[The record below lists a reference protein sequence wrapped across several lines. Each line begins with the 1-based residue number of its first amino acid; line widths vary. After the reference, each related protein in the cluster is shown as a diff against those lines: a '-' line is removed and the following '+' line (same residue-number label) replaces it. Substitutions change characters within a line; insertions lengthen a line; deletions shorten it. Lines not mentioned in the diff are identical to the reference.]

1 MCGIAGVVGDFD
13 PLRATQTVRKM
24 MDSLARRG
32 PDSEGIASWGG
43 VVLGHRRLAIFDLS
57 DAGNQPMRSNDGRL
71 GVVFNGSIYNY
82 RELRQELIDRGHQF
96 RSRTDTEVLLN
107 GYKEWGIALLVA
119 QLRGMFSFAL
129 WDDWRRKLYLVRDRL
144 GVKPLAFV
152 KLKQGIA
159 FASTVRAL
167 RAAGLVGELDS
178 KSVAE
183 FLKFGFVSDQRSIY
197 QGAEKVPAATIME
210 WSAQGTKQTAY
221 WSLSIAEESSPLP
234 FRKAVEETE
243 RLFLESVAIRLHA
256 DVPIGALLSGGI
268 DSSLVC
274 WAIKTLGGN
283 IKAYTVGTPGD
294 LWDETASATATAK
307 THGIDHQVV
316 PMSALD
322 QVEAEDLV
330 TAYAEPFASASALG
344 MLRVSRVV
352 ASEAKVLL
360 TGDGGDDVF
369 LGYPRYRHL
378 WLTGH
383 LSRCLPRT
391 VKKCW
396 EAVRGHVPRVG
407 PLRRGAA
414 LLDYATDHLD
424 SFFGNAHEFAST
436 ANDTL
441 WGERLRDSLSDARQS
456 IGIQAEEALARLLQ
470 WELKTRFVGEYLTK
484 VDGATMHYALEARS
498 PFLDHALWEFAAT
511 LPFGVRLH
519 QGQLKAILRH
529 LARTKIG
536 MTTALRRK
544 RGFGIPV
551 QRWLVGRW
559 RPAFEASFR
568 DSILDREGW
577 IRADIVLQELSV
589 AAQHGSAPELMWYLF
604 VLESWMKHE
613 RQDSLGRD
621 SFPPEKPFS
630 SPMSDSAQVVN
641 RLS

>member
-1 MCGIAGVVGDFD
+1 MCGIAGVVGDLD
-13 PLRATQTVRKM
+13 SLQATQLVRKM
-24 MDSLARRG
+24 TDSLARRG
-32 PDSEGIASWGG
+32 PDSEGLASWGG
-43 VVLGHRRLAIFDLS
+43 AVLGHRRLAIFDLS
-57 DAGNQPMRSNDGRL
+57 EAGNQPMRSDDGRL

-82 RELRQELIDRGHQF
+82 RSLRQELIDRGYQF
-96 RSRTDTEVLLN
+96 HSHTDTEVLLN
-107 GYKEWGIALLVA
+107 GYKEWGIDSLVSR
-119 QLRGMFSFAL
+119 LRGMFAFAL
-129 WDDWRRKLYLVRDRL
+129 WDDAMRKLYLVRDRL
-144 GVKPLAFV
+144 GVKPLVFV
-152 KLKQGIA
+152 KLKRGIA

-178 KSVAE
+178 ASVTE
-183 FLKFGFVSDQRSIY
+183 FLQYGFVSDQRSIY

-210 WSAQGTKQTAY
+210 WSAHGTRQTQY
-221 WSLSIAEESSPLP
+221 WSISIAEGSPLP

-243 RLFLESVAIRLHA
+243 RLFLESVALRLHA
-256 DVPIGALLSGGI
+256 DVPVGALLSGGI

-294 LWDETASATATAK
+294 PWDETASAIATAK
-307 THGIDHQVV
+307 TLGIDHQMV

-322 QVEAEDLV
+322 QIEIEELV

-344 MLRVSRVV
+344 MLRVSRAV

-378 WLTGH
+378 WLAGH
-383 LSRCLPRT
+383 LSRCLPCT
-391 VKKCW
+391 VKNYW
-396 EAVRGHVPRVG
+396 EAVRGHFPRFG

-424 SFFGNAHEFAST
+424 SFLNNGHELAST

-441 WGERLRDSLSDARQS
+441 WGERLRDSVLDTRQS
-456 IGIQAEEALARLLQ
+456 IRVQADEALAWLLQ
-470 WELKTRFVGEYLTK
+470 QELKTWFVGEYLTK
-484 VDGATMHYALEARS
+484 VDGATMHYAIEARS
-498 PFLDHALWEFAAT
+498 PFLDHVLWEFAST

-536 MTTALRRK
+536 ITTALRRK

-559 RPAFEASFR
+559 RPAFEASLR
-568 DSILDREGW
+568 DSMLDHEGW
-577 IRADIVLQELSV
+577 IRADVVLKELSV
-589 AAQHGSAPELMWYLF
+589 AAQCGVAPALMWYLF

-613 RQDSLGRD
+613 RQNFLDCD
-621 SFPPEKPFS
+621 SFLPEKQFP
-630 SPMSDSAQVVN
+630 SPMSDSTQVVIQ
-641 RLS
+641 S

>member
-1 MCGIAGVVGDFD
+1 
-13 PLRATQTVRKM
+13 M

-32 PDSEGIASWGG
+32 PDSEGIASWGEA
-43 VVLGHRRLAIFDLS
+43 VLGHRRLAIFDLS
-57 DAGNQPMRSNDGRL
+57 EAGNQPMRSDDGKL

-82 RELRQELIDRGHQF
+82 RALRQELIDRGHQF
-96 RSRTDTEVLLN
+96 HSRTDTEVLLH
-107 GYKEWGIALLVA
+107 GYKEWGIGLLVTK
-119 QLRGMFSFAL
+119 LKGMFAFAL
-129 WDDWRRKLYLVRDRL
+129 WDDWLHKLYLVRDRL

-152 KLKQGIA
+152 KLKHGIA

-167 RAAGLVGELDS
+167 RAAGLVGELAS
-178 KSVAE
+178 ESVAE

-210 WSAQGTKQTAY
+210 WSAHGTQQTTY
-221 WSLSIAEESSPLP
+221 WSISMAEASSPLP

-243 RLFLESVAIRLHA
+243 RLLLESVAIRLHA
-256 DVPIGALLSGGI
+256 DVPVGALLSGGI

-294 LWDETASATATAK
+294 LLDETASATATAK
-307 THGIDHQVV
+307 TLGIDHQVV
-316 PMSALD
+316 SMSALD
-322 QVEAEDLV
+322 QVEAEELV

-344 MLRVSRVV
+344 MLRVSRVI

-378 WLTGH
+378 WLAGH

-391 VKKCW
+391 VKNRW
-396 EAVRGHVPRVG
+396 EAVRGHVPRIG
-407 PLRRGAA
+407 PMRRGAA
-414 LLDYATDHLD
+414 LLDYATAHLD
-424 SFFGNAHEFAST
+424 SFLGNGHELAST
-436 ANDTL
+436 SNSPL
-441 WGERLRDSLSDARQS
+441 LGERLRDSLPEARQS
-456 IGIQAEEALARLLQ
+456 LEIQAEEALAWLLQ
-470 WELKTRFVGEYLTK
+470 RDLQTHFVGEYLTK
-484 VDGATMHYALEARS
+484 VDGATMYYALEARS
-498 PFLDHALWEFAAT
+498 PFLDHVLWEFAST

-536 MTTALRRK
+536 ITTALRRK

-568 DSILDREGW
+568 DSLLDYEGW
-577 IRADIVLQELSV
+577 IRADVVLKEFAA

-604 VLESWMKHE
+604 VLESWLQHE
-613 RQDSLGRD
+613 RQDCVARD
-621 SFPPEKPFS
+621 TLLDYGASGKRCADA
-630 SPMSDSAQVVN
+630 SP
-641 RLS
+641 LYG

>member
-13 PLRATQTVRKM
+13 SLCATQSVRKM

-43 VVLGHRRLAIFDLS
+43 AVLGHRRLAIFDLS
-57 DAGNQPMRSNDGRL
+57 DAGNQPMRSDDGRL

-82 RELRQELIDRGHQF
+82 RELRQELIGRGHQF
-96 RSRTDTEVLLN
+96 HSRTDTEVLLN
-107 GYKEWGIALLVA
+107 GYKEWGMALLVA
-119 QLRGMFSFAL
+119 KLRGMFAFAL
-129 WDDWRRKLYLVRDRL
+129 WDDWMRKLYLVRDRL
-144 GVKPLAFV
+144 GVKPLVFV
-152 KLKQGIA
+152 KLEHGLA
-159 FASTVRAL
+159 FASTVRGL

-178 KSVAE
+178 ESVVE
-183 FLKFGFVSDQRSIY
+183 FLQYGFVSDQRSIY
-197 QGAEKVPAATIME
+197 RGAEKVPAATIME
-210 WSAQGTKQTAY
+210 WSAHGMKQTAY
-221 WSLSIAEESSPLP
+221 WSISPAEESPLP

-243 RLFLESVAIRLHA
+243 RLFLESVALRLHA
-256 DVPIGALLSGGI
+256 DVPVGALLSGGI

-307 THGIDHQVV
+307 TLGIDHQVV

-322 QVEAEDLV
+322 QVEAEELV

-378 WLTGH
+378 WLAGH

-391 VKKCW
+391 VKNCW
-396 EAVRGHVPRVG
+396 KAVRGHFPRIG
-407 PLRRGAA
+407 PMRRGAA

-424 SFFGNAHEFAST
+424 SFFGNGHALTGIA
-436 ANDTL
+436 DGTL
-441 WGERLRDSLSDARQS
+441 LGKRLRDSLSVARQS
-456 IGIQAEEALARLLQ
+456 VEVQAEEALARLLQ
-470 WELKTRFVGEYLTK
+470 WELKTSFVGEYLTK

-498 PFLDHALWEFAAT
+498 PFLDHVLWEFVSA
-511 LPFGVRLH
+511 LPFRVRLH

-529 LARTKIG
+529 LACTKIG
-536 MTTALRRK
+536 ITTALRRK
-544 RGFGIPV
+544 RGFSIPV

-559 RPAFEASFR
+559 RSAFEASFR
-568 DSILDREGW
+568 NSILDHEGW
-577 IRADIVLQELSV
+577 ICADVVLKELSI
-589 AAQHGSAPELMWYLF
+589 AAQNGSAPELMWYLF
-604 VLESWMKHE
+604 VLEAWLKHE
-613 RQDSLGRD
+613 R
-621 SFPPEKPFS
+621 
-630 SPMSDSAQVVN
+630 
-641 RLS
+641 